1 VPVDGTHFQLVD
13 MSLPAELIC
22 RTSGIVV
29 TMCEGRARPL
39 TVAER
44 GQIVAAIDATTAI
57 GKRDRA
63 IRLVGYIGRR
73 ASS

>member
-1 VPVDGTHFQLVD
+1 VDGTHFQLVD

-29 TMCEGRARPL
+29 TMCEGQARPL

-44 GQIVAAIDATTAI
+44 G
-57 GKRDRA
+57 RC
-63 IRLVGYIGRR
+63 
-73 ASS
+73 